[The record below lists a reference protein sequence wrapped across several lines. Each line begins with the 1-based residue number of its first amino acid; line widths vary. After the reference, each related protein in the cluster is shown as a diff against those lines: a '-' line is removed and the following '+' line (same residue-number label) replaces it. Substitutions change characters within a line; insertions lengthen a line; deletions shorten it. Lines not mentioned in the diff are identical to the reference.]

1 MTSNYEKSHTF
12 QNLLE
17 SPTSCQWLIA
27 KAIVIIADSG
37 ELRIQMHYS
46 LTISHQQR
54 SRTTGKKEKKRSAQ
68 YDKRPH
74 FTLFVFSRISDSICG
89 DQRFCICTEVQI
101 HSLLCVLGDRPH
113 RFAGEEITR
122 LKHGVKQSI

>member
-54 SRTTGKKEKKRSAQ
+54 SRTTGKKEKNVPRSMISVPILHYLYSPEFLIRFVAIKDSVSVQ
-68 YDKRPH
+68 RCR
-74 FTLFVFSRISDSICG
+74 FTVCSVFSEIDHI
-89 DQRFCICTEVQI
+89 V
-101 HSLLCVLGDRPH
+101 LL
-113 RFAGEEITR
+113 A
-122 LKHGVKQSI
+122 KK